1 MRERGRRVRG
11 REERWTAVMRRMRR
25 RTRRR

>member
-1 MRERGRRVRG
+1 MRRRGRRARG
-11 REERWTAVMRRMRR
+11 RGERWTAVTRKRRR